1 METIELENIE
11 IEYSKM
17 LKQLDDVRMDCMRP
31 ETYKVRPLIR
41 SAIAKIPN
49 SSNKER
55 LETYRQVKDEYDIF
69 ISKLMLALRYETLY
83 KIYGLAY
90 KNLLDKQLIGSYAAI
105 LSYINDEYSSS
116 VKFRSLRSATSM
128 YFQGSGHLTQWG
140 EDVVNQNE
148 LKLSLINAGSMQ
160 YNNIM
165 ASILLGYIGNRLTD
179 LTDNRFFEKRLEY
192 YVDLAERCGVI
203 GLDDVLKSSSY
214 HYTVGLV
221 GGMLI
226 ERLGFG
232 SKHIADIDVY
242 ELGTGK
248 NIVSYVADRL
258 SDINITELAIRKL
271 VMIGSSNYR
280 DIEISQAIILQ
291 AIKDTCLDSL
301 ECS

>member
-31 ETYKVRPLIR
+31 ETYKVRPLIS

-116 VKFRSLRSATSM
+116 IKFRSLRSATSM

-165 ASILLGYIGNRLTD
+165 ASILLGHIGNRLTD

-192 YVDLAERCGVI
+192 YIDLAERCGVI

-226 ERLGFG
+226 ERLGLG

-248 NIVSYVADRL
+248 NIVSYVVDRL

-280 DIEISQAIILQ
+280 DIKISQAIILQ

>member
-1 METIELENIE
+1 METIELEKIE

-31 ETYKVRPLIR
+31 ETYKVRPLI
-41 SAIAKIPN
+41 SFAIAKIPN

-148 LKLSLINAGSMQ
+148 LKLNLINAGSMQ

-165 ASILLGYIGNRLTD
+165 ASILLGHIGDRLTD

-203 GLDDVLKSSSY
+203 DLDDVLKSSSY
-214 HYTVGLV
+214 YYIVGLV

-226 ERLGFG
+226 ERLGLD
-232 SKHIADIDVY
+232 SKHIADIDIY
-242 ELGTGK
+242 EIGTGK
-248 NIVSYVADRL
+248 NIVSYVVDRL

-280 DIEISQAIILQ
+280 DIKISQAIILQ

>member
-31 ETYKVRPLIR
+31 ETYKVRPLIS

-90 KNLLDKQLIGSYAAI
+90 KNLLDKQLVGSYAAI

-116 VKFRSLRSATSM
+116 VKFRSLRLATSM

-165 ASILLGYIGNRLTD
+165 ASIILGHVGDRLTD
-179 LTDNRFFEKRLEY
+179 LTDNKFFEKRLEY
-192 YVDLAERCGVI
+192 YVDLAEGCGVI

-214 HYTVGLV
+214 YYIVGLV

-226 ERLGFG
+226 ERLGLD

-242 ELGTGK
+242 ELGTSK
-248 NIVSYVADRL
+248 NIVSYVVDRL